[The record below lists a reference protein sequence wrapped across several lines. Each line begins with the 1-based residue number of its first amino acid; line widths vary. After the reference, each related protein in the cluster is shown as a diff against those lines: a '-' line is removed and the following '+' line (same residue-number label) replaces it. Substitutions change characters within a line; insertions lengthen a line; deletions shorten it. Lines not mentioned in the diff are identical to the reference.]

1 MIKSLLMDPYT
12 EPLYMFS
19 PGFPFCP
26 VSCKDIS
33 TSSEENQLRHHHRPM
48 LSRERAMLEK
58 LWDRY
63 YHPAAA
69 ANPIPA
75 CEFNGLPNAK
85 KDSWCLRTNLAVAE
99 LDHGWLLAWKFIH
112 MTLEYNT
119 WHKIYHGCHAPIP
132 DKDTAVT
139 DGGTRHLSC

>member
-1 MIKSLLMDPYT
+1 MIQSLYMYPDT
-12 EPLYMFS
+12 GPLYT
-19 PGFPFCP
+19 FPPSLQFFP
-26 VSCKDIS
+26 VSHKDMS
-33 TSSEENQLRHHHRPM
+33 TSSEVNPLSHHHQPM
-48 LSRERAMLEK
+48 HSRERAVLEK

-63 YHPAAA
+63 HRSTAAV
-69 ANPIPA
+69 NPIPA

-85 KDSWCLRTNLAVAE
+85 RQLVP
-99 LDHGWLLAWKFIH
+99 LDKFSCGWARSWLLAWKFIH

-119 WHKIYHGCHAPIP
+119 WHKIYRGCHAPIP